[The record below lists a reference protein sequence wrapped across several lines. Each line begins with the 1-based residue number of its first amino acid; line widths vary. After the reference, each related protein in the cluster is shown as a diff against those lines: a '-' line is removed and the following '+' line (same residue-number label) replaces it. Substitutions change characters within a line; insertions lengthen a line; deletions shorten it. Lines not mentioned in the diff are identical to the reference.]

1 MKIKNVTENSLE
13 ITLAEIQQMG
23 GDISDNQRADIF
35 FKNILKVEPSL
46 FYYPQKIAGLQTFL
60 TMLQAE
66 KLGEPENYKCYS
78 FPDMMLDVRVG
89 HLKEM
94 VNIDPDPY
102 FHVGSEIVAGCMYRK
117 DWTKGFDDKEIIETA
132 TYFRDKPLRYTI
144 YAMMKFKELVDLLKE
159 LYPILYDKHENE
171 PAEEREDDG
180 RRMYD
185 MVISLA
191 KDDPTKIEQVENMR
205 LSRAFPY
212 MEEKKIQF
220 IKKQMNQR

>member
-1 MKIKNVTENSLE
+1 MKIKIPSSSLE

-23 GDISDNQRADIF
+23 GDLSDNQRADIF
-35 FKNILKVEPSL
+35 FKNIAKVEPSL
-46 FYYPQKIAGLQTFL
+46 FPDENKIAALQTFL
-60 TMLQAE
+60 TMLQVE
-66 KLGEPENYKCYS
+66 KLGEPQSYKGYS
-78 FPDMMLDVRVG
+78 FPEMMLDVRVG

-94 VNIDPDPY
+94 VNIDPDPL

-117 DWTKGFDDKEIIETA
+117 DWSKPFDEKEILETA
-132 TYFRDKPLRYTI
+132 TYFHSQPLRYTV

-159 LYPILYDKHENE
+159 LYPLLYDHHESE
-171 PAEEREDDG
+171 PTEEREDDG

-185 MVISLA
+185 MIINLA
-191 KDDPTKIEQVENMR
+191 KDDPTKIEQVENMK

-212 MEEKKIQF
+212 MEEKKKQF